1 MSFKRELSISKNCST
16 GEIMPLRRLKDI
28 YDKRK
33 TTLKSAL
40 DHDMDKERRAEISGA
55 ISEIDALIKT
65 IDTLRQQE
73 IEDNRLLEV
82 KGRSTVLDSIPI
94 VNKFSDKSKN
104 KFENSGTR
112 HNLNEAFLK
121 KCEARTKYELY
132 ASIAKEEGFDH
143 VAQILLETAI
153 NEREQARIILEYMR
167 ETKDTLNN
175 LKDAADAER
184 KYHDYYYTSYEKI
197 ATEEKYPALVEFFK
211 ELAQIDSE
219 HEKRFLKLIK
229 SFNENKLFKKDII
242 VKWRCKDC
250 GYIIE
255 AHEAPNK
262 CKVCKAPKGKFEIY
276 HEVF

>member
-1 MSFKRELSISKNCST
+1 
-16 GEIMPLRRLKDI
+16 MPLRRLKDI

-33 TTLKSAL
+33 STLKSAL
-40 DHDMDKERRAEISGA
+40 EHTGMDKERRAEITGA

-82 KGRSTVLDSIPI
+82 KGRSTVLDNIPI
-94 VNKFSDKSKN
+94 VNKFNDKNKS
-104 KFENSGTR
+104 KFENSGTK

-132 ASIAKEEGFDH
+132 GALAKDEGFDH
-143 VAQILLETAI
+143 VAHIFFETAI
-153 NEREQARIILEYMR
+153 NEREQARIILEYMH
-167 ETKDTLNN
+167 ETKTTINN

-197 ATEEKYPALVEFFK
+197 GTEEKYPVIVEFFK
-211 ELAQIDSE
+211 ELAQIDAE

-229 SFNENKLFKKDII
+229 SFNEKKIFKKDII
-242 VKWRCKDC
+242 VKWRCKEC
-250 GYIIE
+250 GYIVE
-255 AHEAPNK
+255 NREAPNS
-262 CKVCKAPKGKFEIY
+262 CKVCKGHKGKFEVY